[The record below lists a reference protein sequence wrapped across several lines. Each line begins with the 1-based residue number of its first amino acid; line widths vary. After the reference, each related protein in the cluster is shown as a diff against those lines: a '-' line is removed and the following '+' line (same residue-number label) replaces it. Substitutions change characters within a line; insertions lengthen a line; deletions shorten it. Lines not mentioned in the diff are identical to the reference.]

1 MAQKYQVTPPSAG
14 QQQFSESIYQL
25 AASNGLGSPQAQY
38 SDRKVGMGILVLG
51 LIFLFLMPVYAVAEL
66 PRSLHSTPDSLLGA
80 LSVLVIFLLATFL
93 FSAIAVYA
101 LFVDTYACSD
111 GFIKVRGRRSKRVLQ
126 AVRWDRIQEV
136 VLGWSQGRSFTY
148 VRDTDGT
155 RYIVRGEIWL
165 RAGSELADREFASR
179 SSALLVTFHAGQPV
193 AFAQLHVSQW
203 GIAVPKGKDYP
214 ARVLPLQEISQVK
227 YDQYR
232 NRRGN
237 RRALLSF
244 TLHSNAN
251 IPPVDVVSAV
261 DAALL
266 LLFLQT
272 LSQGQIRCVYAGRT
286 F

>member
-1 MAQKYQVTPPSAG
+1 LILLQEEQKHGAEIPGHAALRGPATVFRVYLSTGSQQRAWQPTSAVQRSKG
-14 QQQFSESIYQL
+14 GY
-25 AASNGLGSPQAQY
+25 GHTCVGSHFP
-38 SDRKVGMGILVLG
+38 
-51 LIFLFLMPVYAVAEL
+51 L
-66 PRSLHSTPDSLLGA
+66 PHDSLLGA
-80 LSVLVIFLLATFL
+80 LSALVIFLLATFL

-179 SSALLVTFHAGQPV
+179 SSALLATFHAGQPV